1 MIVCNLSTLLRALLL
16 LHLVLVTFDLVQ
28 LPELLPAIV
37 PVEKGA
43 GLRVNS
49 FVKAAEDLGQDGL
62 QDFAMRHEEHRTA
75 ALRAQGLRQ
84 GLHAA
89 RRVPGPRGHRNS
101 CGVAAP
107 CHSRAP
113 VKRRGLGT
121 RPGRP

>member
-1 MIVCNLSTLLRALLL
+1 MNLSTLLRALLL

-37 PVEKGA
+37 PVEKSA

-75 ALRAQGLRQ
+75 AAAALGAQGLGQ

-89 RRVPGPRGHRNS
+89 RRVPGRLEAIEI
-101 CGVAAP
+101 AAVEP
-107 CHSRAP
+107 LRATQE
-113 VKRRGLGT
+113 RQ
-121 RPGRP
+121 